1 MTKQFVSIVH
11 HPKLYNIL
19 DEINSLFS
27 FELIDFKNT
36 NFFLKE
42 LEGGNADILKSAIIT
57 KKNNNEL
64 LNSKLID
71 IRNIILLEDNVYK
84 ISVLLEKIN
93 VFLIK
98 KKYNFQSQLNIKNYD
113 LNLNSR
119 TISNQNKNLKLT
131 EREVD
136 IILFLKEKN
145 LPQSIDKL
153 QNEVWGYSKFLETHT
168 VETHIYRL
176 RKKIKDK
183 FDDDSFILTLSD
195 GYKI

>member
-27 FELIDFKNT
+27 FELIDFENT

-42 LEGGNADILKSAIIT
+42 LEGGNTNILKSAIIT
-57 KKNNNEL
+57 KKNNYEL

-71 IRNIILLEDNVYK
+71 IRNIILLEDKVYK

-119 TISNQNKNLKLT
+119 TISNRNKNLKLT
-131 EREVD
+131 EREMD

-183 FDDDSFILTLSD
+183 FEDDSFILTLSD

>member
-71 IRNIILLEDNVYK
+71 IRNIILLEDKVYK

>member
-57 KKNNNEL
+57 KKNNHEL

-71 IRNIILLEDNVYK
+71 VRNIILLEDKVYK

-119 TISNQNKNLKLT
+119 TISNQNKNLT
-131 EREVD
+131 VAEREVD

>member
-27 FELIDFKNT
+27 FELIDFENT

-42 LEGGNADILKSAIIT
+42 LEGSNANTLKSAIIT

-71 IRNIILLEDNVYK
+71 IRNIILLEDKVYK

>member
-27 FELIDFKNT
+27 FELIDFENT

-42 LEGGNADILKSAIIT
+42 LEGSNANTLKSAIIT
-57 KKNNNEL
+57 KKNNHEL

-71 IRNIILLEDNVYK
+71 VRNIILLEDKVYK

-153 QNEVWGYSKFLETHT
+153 QNEVWGYSKLLETHT

-183 FDDDSFILTLSD
+183 FEDDSFILTLSD

>member
-64 LNSKLID
+64 LHSKLID
-71 IRNIILLEDNVYK
+71 IRNIILLEDKVYK

-119 TISNQNKNLKLT
+119 TISNRNKNLKLT
-131 EREVD
+131 EREMD

-153 QNEVWGYSKFLETHT
+153 QNEVWGYSKLLETHT

-183 FDDDSFILTLSD
+183 FEDDSFILTLSD

>member
-27 FELIDFKNT
+27 FELIDFENT

-42 LEGGNADILKSAIIT
+42 LEGSNANTLKSAIIT
-57 KKNNNEL
+57 KKNNHEL

-71 IRNIILLEDNVYK
+71 VRNIILLEDKVYK

-119 TISNQNKNLKLT
+119 TISNRNKNLKLT
-131 EREVD
+131 EREMD

-153 QNEVWGYSKFLETHT
+153 QNEVWGYSKLLETHT

-183 FDDDSFILTLSD
+183 FEDDSFILTLSD

>member
-57 KKNNNEL
+57 KKNNHEL

-71 IRNIILLEDNVYK
+71 VRNIILLEDKVYK

-119 TISNQNKNLKLT
+119 TISNRNKNLKLT
-131 EREVD
+131 EREMD

-153 QNEVWGYSKFLETHT
+153 QNEVWGYSKLLETHT

-183 FDDDSFILTLSD
+183 FEDDSFILTLSD

>member
-1 MTKQFVSIVH
+1 M
-11 HPKLYNIL
+11 
-19 DEINSLFS
+19 
-27 FELIDFKNT
+27 
-36 NFFLKE
+36 
-42 LEGGNADILKSAIIT
+42 
-57 KKNNNEL
+57 

-71 IRNIILLEDNVYK
+71 VRNIILLEDKVYK

>member
-19 DEINSLFS
+19 DEINYLFS
-27 FELIDFKNT
+27 FELIDFENT

-42 LEGGNADILKSAIIT
+42 VEGGNANILKSAIIT
-57 KKNNNEL
+57 KKNNHEL

-71 IRNIILLEDNVYK
+71 VRNIILLEDKVYK
-84 ISVLLEKIN
+84 IRVLLEKIN

-98 KKYNFQSQLNIKNYD
+98 KKYNFQSHLNIKNYD

-119 TISNQNKNLKLT
+119 TISNRNKNLKLT
-131 EREVD
+131 EREMD

-145 LPQSIDKL
+145 LPQSINKL

-183 FDDDSFILTLSD
+183 FEDDSFILTLSD

>member
-71 IRNIILLEDNVYK
+71 IRNIILLEDKVYK

-119 TISNQNKNLKLT
+119 TISNRNKNLKLT
-131 EREVD
+131 EREMD

-153 QNEVWGYSKFLETHT
+153 QNEVWGYSKLLETHT

-183 FDDDSFILTLSD
+183 FEDDSFILTLSD

>member
-27 FELIDFKNT
+27 FELIDFENT

-42 LEGGNADILKSAIIT
+42 LEGSNANTLKSAIIT
-57 KKNNNEL
+57 KKNNHEL

-71 IRNIILLEDNVYK
+71 VRNIILLEDKVYK